1 MQKQVMD
8 LSKCVG
14 TSQQNTF
21 LVLKYKT
28 KIVSQKLK
36 VQNDSDVEN
45 LMFAEKL
52 DVVSLS
58 IQEIYDNYQHQ
69 QLDFQ
74 SVPMNITELHIN
86 KCRLSNIQGI
96 QQMQQIKVLNLSD
109 NLISDISNLSKMRN
123 IVQLNLA
130 RNNISSI
137 IPLRYLNLLKELDL
151 SCNAIKCVIPLA
163 ALHLSKLLLVGNSI
177 SDIYPLQKN
186 LTYLDVS
193 FNEIIDI
200 DSLKQQNQLEYL
212 NIRSNCISNINIYNC
227 QTIICDCQ
235 RESNKQSRFGSQKL
249 KTIYNQIEQKQKIRE
264 QTKNVKQKT
273 PIFKEKINAA
283 VFKAKRNEVF
293 YSGIIAQMLTM
304 ESCNSQ

>member
-137 IPLRYLNLLKELDL
+137 IPLL
-151 SCNAIKCVIPLA
+151 
-163 ALHLSKLLLVGNSI
+163 
-177 SDIYPLQKN
+177 DIYPLQKN

-235 RESNKQSRFGSQKL
+235 RESNKQSRFDSQKL
-249 KTIYNQIEQKQKIRE
+249 KTIYTQMERKQQILE

-293 YSGIIAQMLTM
+293 YSGIIAQMLTI
-304 ESCNSQ
+304 ESCDSQ

>member
-1 MQKQVMD
+1 MD

-109 NLISDISNLSKMRN
+109 NLISDISNLSKMTN

-130 RNNISSI
+130 RNSISSI
-137 IPLRYLNLLKELDL
+137 VPLRYLSLLKELDL
-151 SCNAIKCVIPLA
+151 SCNTIKCVIPLA
-163 ALHLSKLLLVGNSI
+163 SLHLSKLLLVGNQI

-186 LTYLDVS
+186 LNYLDVS

-200 DSLKQQNQLEYL
+200 NLKQQNQLEYL
-212 NIRSNCISNINIYNC
+212 NVRSNCISNINIQSC
-227 QTIICDCQ
+227 KIIICDCQ
-235 RESNKQSRFGSQKL
+235 REPNIQSRFDSQKL
-249 KTIYNQIEQKQKIRE
+249 KTIYAQMEQKQQILE
-264 QTKNVKQKT
+264 LTKNVKQMT

-304 ESCNSQ
+304 ESCDSQ